1 MEEKA
6 KNTVSNEIET
16 MVKYLVEQSNNN
28 KLNKGKLSFIET
40 PKDSLSQLLNETINN
55 ENKDL
60 EIPNKISFEHK
71 QKFNT
76 ISENQCHYFTK
87 ETSKESIFEK
97 NKQIKIKMMIM
108 EE

>member
-1 MEEKA
+1 MEEKS

-28 KLNKGKLSFIET
+28 KINKGKLSFIET
-40 PKDSLSQLLNETINN
+40 PKDSLSQLLNESINN
-55 ENKDL
+55 ENKDF

-71 QKFNT
+71 QKYNT

-97 NKQIKIKMMIM
+97 NNQIKIKMMII